1 MGVTA
6 VLTAHAKP
14 GRHNELR
21 QGLEEMKKIIEKQ
34 GLDCRIVRPV
44 TGEHQGNLSL
54 VTQYD
59 SWGAFATAAEKIQGS
74 SEYRKLSERGVQN
87 PDPAVQSM
95 DTQLL
100 VDVE

>member
-14 GRHNELR
+14 GRHQELR
-21 QGLEEMKKIIEKQ
+21 QGLDEMKKIIESQ
-34 GLDCRIVRPV
+34 GLECRLVRPV
-44 TGEHQGNLSL
+44 TGQHQGNLSL

-59 SWGAFATAAEKIQGS
+59 SWGAFATAAEKIQAS
-74 SEYRKLSERGVQN
+74 SEYQALSKRGVDN
-87 PDPAVQSM
+87 PDPSIESL